1 MTTCSQLHQTPHRTA
16 RVARSY
22 WRCSKCGANHALDVL
37 QCTECGGSD
46 APDDL
51 SPPRSLAPGLR
62 HWLTLVATWA
72 AATALWA
79 VASALFFASRS

>member
-1 MTTCSQLHQTPHRTA
+1 MTACSQLHETPRRMA

-22 WRCSKCGANHALDVL
+22 WRCGKCGANHALDVP

-46 APDDL
+46 APHA
-51 SPPRSLAPGLR
+51 PPRSLAPGPR
-62 HWLTLVATWA
+62 HWLTLIATWA

-79 VASALFFASRS
+79 IASALFFASRS